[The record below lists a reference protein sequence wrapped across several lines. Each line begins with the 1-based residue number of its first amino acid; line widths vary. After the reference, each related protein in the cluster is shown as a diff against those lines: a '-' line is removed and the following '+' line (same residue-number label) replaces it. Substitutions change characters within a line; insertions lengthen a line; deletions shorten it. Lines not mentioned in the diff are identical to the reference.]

1 MGFGPG
7 PDRTRPPGPT
17 GRHGQRRRRAGFTLA
32 VNLVGRGN
40 GMTDSAAARPRD
52 AREAILLGR
61 KPGWAPAGRGT
72 SWPLPEHGLKLAART
87 VIPPDTAAA

>member
-1 MGFGPG
+1 
-7 PDRTRPPGPT
+7 
-17 GRHGQRRRRAGFTLA
+17 
-32 VNLVGRGN
+32 
-40 GMTDSAAARPRD
+40 MTDSAAARPRD